1 MATMTPINFMLG
13 KYRAVIA
20 AARRSFSFASDVVVV
35 VSLLV
40 ELLPLATT
48 PFLLGPVALW
58 SIEDKSDDESV
69 ESCRPKPTP
78 PDASSSS
85 AVATPRATTNRTSSG
100 RRARNVIALLFF
112 PERFWDCVA
121 IKEALIKVLFVL
133 VVFVLLT
140 DFDAIIEKGGDD
152 DALVVV
158 VLVED
163 KDPTIVVIVF
173 FLSVF
178 FFQSAL
184 LLQRVTLT
192 SLFSFFNSMRYTKK
206 SGGFFLDGWDASLS
220 LFFILD
226 FFCVCVI
233 LKP

>member
-1 MATMTPINFMLG
+1 MEHE
-13 KYRAVIA
+13 
-20 AARRSFSFASDVVVV
+20 SDVVVV

-85 AVATPRATTNRTSSG
+85 AVATPRATTNRTSLG
-100 RRARNVIALLFF
+100 RRARNVALLFF
-112 PERFWDCVA
+112 PERFWDCA
-121 IKEALIKVLFVL
+121 KEALKVVFVL

-184 LLQRVTLT
+184 LLLLQRVTLT
-192 SLFSFFNSMRYTKK
+192 SLMFSFFNSR
-206 SGGFFLDGWDASLS
+206 
-220 LFFILD
+220 
-226 FFCVCVI
+226 
-233 LKP
+233 

>member
-1 MATMTPINFMLG
+1 MLG

-85 AVATPRATTNRTSSG
+85 AVATPQRATTNNRTSSG

-133 VVFVLLT
+133 LT
-140 DFDAIIEKGGDD
+140 DFDAIIEKGDDD

-178 FFQSAL
+178 FFQSALLLLL

>member
-1 MATMTPINFMLG
+1 MLG

-100 RRARNVIALLFF
+100 RRARNVALLFF
-112 PERFWDCVA
+112 PERFWDCA
-121 IKEALIKVLFVL
+121 IEALKVVFVL
-133 VVFVLLT
+133 VVFVLFT
-140 DFDAIIEKGGDD
+140 DDAIEKGDDD

-163 KDPTIVVIVF
+163 KDPMIVVIVF

-184 LLQRVTLT
+184 LLQRVTT
-192 SLFSFFNSMRYTKK
+192 SLFFFFQLEINKK
-206 SGGFFLDGWDASLS
+206 KEWILHLFFLDGFLHLS
-220 LFFILD
+220 LFFFWI
-226 FFCVCVI
+226 FFVCVI

>member
-1 MATMTPINFMLG
+1 MLG

-85 AVATPRATTNRTSSG
+85 AVATPRATANRTSSG

-121 IKEALIKVLFVL
+121 IEALIKVLFVL
-133 VVFVLLT
+133 VVFVLFT
-140 DFDAIIEKGGDD
+140 DDAIEKGNDNP
-152 DALVVV
+152 LVVV
-158 VLVED
+158 AED
-163 KDPTIVVIVF
+163 KDPIVVIVF
-173 FLSVF
+173 FSFCLSF
-178 FFQSAL
+178 A
-184 LLQRVTLT
+184 R
-192 SLFSFFNSMRYTKK
+192 
-206 SGGFFLDGWDASLS
+206 
-220 LFFILD
+220 
-226 FFCVCVI
+226 C
-233 LKP
+233 

>member
-69 ESCRPKPTP
+69 ESRRPKPTP

-85 AVATPRATTNRTSSG
+85 AFATPRATTNRTSSG
-100 RRARNVIALLFF
+100 RRARNVALLFF
-112 PERFWDCVA
+112 PERFWDCA
-121 IKEALIKVLFVL
+121 IEALKVVFVL
-133 VVFVLLT
+133 VVVVLFT
-140 DFDAIIEKGGDD
+140 DDAIEKGDD

-158 VLVED
+158 VED
-163 KDPTIVVIVF
+163 KDPIVVIVF
-173 FLSVF
+173 FSFCLSF
-178 FFQSAL
+178 A
-184 LLQRVTLT
+184 RC
-192 SLFSFFNSMRYTKK
+192 YKE
-206 SGGFFLDGWDASLS
+206 
-220 LFFILD
+220 
-226 FFCVCVI
+226 
-233 LKP
+233 

>member
-1 MATMTPINFMLG
+1 MLG

-69 ESCRPKPTP
+69 ESRRPKPTP

-100 RRARNVIALLFF
+100 RRARNVALLFF
-112 PERFWDCVA
+112 PERFWDCA
-121 IKEALIKVLFVL
+121 IEALIKVVFVL
-133 VVFVLLT
+133 VVFVLFT
-140 DFDAIIEKGGDD
+140 DDAIEKGDD

-158 VLVED
+158 VED
-163 KDPTIVVIVF
+163 KDPIVVIVF
-173 FLSVF
+173 FSFCLSF
-178 FFQSAL
+178 A
-184 LLQRVTLT
+184 RC
-192 SLFSFFNSMRYTKK
+192 YKE
-206 SGGFFLDGWDASLS
+206 
-220 LFFILD
+220 
-226 FFCVCVI
+226 
-233 LKP
+233 

>member
-100 RRARNVIALLFF
+100 RRARNVALLFF
-112 PERFWDCVA
+112 PERFWDCA
-121 IKEALIKVLFVL
+121 IEALKVVFVL
-133 VVFVLLT
+133 VVFVLFT
-140 DFDAIIEKGGDD
+140 DDAIEKGDD

-158 VLVED
+158 VED
-163 KDPTIVVIVF
+163 KDPIVVIVF
-173 FLSVF
+173 FSFCLSF
-178 FFQSAL
+178 A
-184 LLQRVTLT
+184 RC
-192 SLFSFFNSMRYTKK
+192 YKE
-206 SGGFFLDGWDASLS
+206 
-220 LFFILD
+220 
-226 FFCVCVI
+226 
-233 LKP
+233 

>member
-85 AVATPRATTNRTSSG
+85 AVATPQRATTNNRTSSG

-112 PERFWDCVA
+112 LERFWDCVA

-184 LLQRVTLT
+184 LLLLQRVTLT
-192 SLFSFFNSMRYTKK
+192 SLFSFFNTSR
-206 SGGFFLDGWDASLS
+206 
-220 LFFILD
+220 
-226 FFCVCVI
+226 
-233 LKP
+233 

>member
-1 MATMTPINFMLG
+1 MLG

-112 PERFWDCVA
+112 PERFWDCA
-121 IKEALIKVLFVL
+121 IEALIKV
-133 VVFVLLT
+133 VFVLFT
-140 DFDAIIEKGGDD
+140 DDAIEKGDDD

-158 VLVED
+158 VED
-163 KDPTIVVIVF
+163 KDPIVVIVF

-178 FFQSAL
+178 LSRVVFTSDDVSVFFFQLS
-184 LLQRVTLT
+184 
-192 SLFSFFNSMRYTKK
+192 RYTKK
-206 SGGFFLDGWDASLS
+206 SGFFLDGWDASLS
-220 LFFILD
+220 FLFWI
-226 FFCVCVI
+226 FFLCV
-233 LKP
+233 

>member
-133 VVFVLLT
+133 VVFVLFT
-140 DFDAIIEKGGDD
+140 DDAIIEKGDDD

-163 KDPTIVVIVF
+163 KDPMIVVIVF

-184 LLQRVTLT
+184 LLQRVTT

-220 LFFILD
+220 FFLFWIFL
-226 FFCVCVI
+226 CVI